1 MQKTGSHLQKQY
13 VAVGDRISI
22 QPERQA
28 IALLSGRVGTVVA
41 VFDTPRG
48 SGMVQIEDDENMQ
61 QSWFLYRNEMV
72 TSSTR

>member
-13 VAVGDRISI
+13 VAIGDRISI

-28 IALLSGRVGTVVA
+28 VARLSGRVGTVVA
-41 VFDTPRG
+41 VFEAPRG
-48 SGMVQIEDDENMQ
+48 SGMVQIEDDQDMQ

-72 TSSTR
+72 TNSTR